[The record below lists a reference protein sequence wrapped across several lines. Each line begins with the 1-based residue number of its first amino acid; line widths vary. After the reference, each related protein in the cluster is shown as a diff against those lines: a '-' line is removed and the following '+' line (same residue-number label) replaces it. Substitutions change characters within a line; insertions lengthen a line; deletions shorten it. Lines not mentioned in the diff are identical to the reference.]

1 MSFKYNFLRTNL
13 LLFLSMFVFIF
24 VFRYFPHPPNFTP
37 VLALTLYAS
46 MYFGLRSSPF
56 VIMAFALSDFFI
68 GFHHLLIFTWGS
80 LALISIIG
88 IFSKRFFFRLS
99 LLFLSSIIFFV
110 CTNFGV
116 WLFSE
121 FYTKDLDGLLQ
132 CYVLAIPFFTNTIIS
147 TFVFGMLFEISIM
160 SKNKIRSL
168 IYKWF
173 LFLTNLMCVCNYIVN
188 WGV

>member
-1 MSFKYNFLRTNL
+1 MRFSSNNLGSNFLI
-13 LLFLSMFVFIF
+13 FIFMFVFIF

-37 VLALTLYAS
+37 VLALTLYS
-46 MYFGLRSSPF
+46 SIYFGLRSSPF

-88 IFSKRFFFRLS
+88 MFGKSFLSRLS

-110 CTNFGV
+110 CSNFGV

-121 FYTKDLDGLLQ
+121 FYTKDFDGILQ
-132 CYVLAIPFFTNTIIS
+132 CYVFAIPFFTNTLIS
-147 TFVFGMLFEISIM
+147 TFIFGMLFEISIM
-160 SKNKIRSL
+160 SKNKIMTL
-168 IYKWF
+168 LHK
-173 LFLTNLMCVCNYIVN
+173 
-188 WGV
+188 

>member
-1 MSFKYNFLRTNL
+1 MSFKYNNLRANL

-88 IFSKRFFFRLS
+88 MYSRNGKFFKPYIP
-99 LLFLSSIIFFV
+99 FLPEIEFVDFFKNVSSIKI
-110 CTNFGV
+110 
-116 WLFSE
+116 L
-121 FYTKDLDGLLQ
+121 
-132 CYVLAIPFFTNTIIS
+132 S
-147 TFVFGMLFEISIM
+147 TS
-160 SKNKIRSL
+160 
-168 IYKWF
+168 
-173 LFLTNLMCVCNYIVN
+173 
-188 WGV
+188 

>member
-1 MSFKYNFLRTNL
+1 MRYGYNNFGTLF
-13 LLFLSMFVFIF
+13 LLFLSMVVFIF

-37 VLALTLYAS
+37 VLALTLYTS
-46 MYFGLRSSPF
+46 IYFGLRSCPF
-56 VIMAFALSDFFI
+56 VILAFALSDLFI

-88 IFSKRFFFRLS
+88 MFGKSFLSRLS

-121 FYTKDLDGLLQ
+121 FYTKDLEGLLQ

-147 TFVFGMLFEISIM
+147 TFIFGMLFEISIM
-160 SKNKIRSL
+160 SKNKIIPL
-168 IYKWF
+168 LYK
-173 LFLTNLMCVCNYIVN
+173 
-188 WGV
+188 